1 MSIKKTVS
9 LLCVLLLLVSCLF
22 GCAKT
27 GIVSQNKNVAVIT
40 KGSDS
45 DFWNDVKSGALSA
58 ANEYNINITVD
69 GPNSEEDYKAQ
80 NKLIEEA
87 ISNNVGA
94 IILSAIDYEKNAG
107 AVQKAADNGIKII
120 TVDSDVDVKNKELFI
135 GTDNISAGEKA
146 AKQAVEFCK
155 GQKSINI
162 GIVNHGENTENGKNR
177 LKGFKDYINKI
188 ENAKIVDTLNIESNE
203 KSATE
208 GAKKLLEKNKN
219 INVLVGF
226 NEWSSLGVG
235 CAIKELGLKD
245 EVFAVGFDSNVNC
258 VGMLETGEIDALI
271 VQNPFSMG
279 YLSVSKASEILSGKK
294 ENESI
299 INTDTYV
306 VNRKNMFS
314 PSVQKILFSFDDDN

>member
-9 LLCVLLLLVSCLF
+9 LLCVLLLLISCLF

-27 GIVSQNKNVAVIT
+27 GIGSQNKNVAVIT
-40 KGSDS
+40 KGSNS
-45 DFWNDVKSGALSA
+45 DFWSDVKSGALSA
-58 ANEYNINITVD
+58 ANEYNINVTVD
-69 GPNSEEDYKAQ
+69 GPDSEEDYKTQ
-80 NKLIEEA
+80 NRLIEEA
-87 ISNNVGA
+87 ISKNAGA
-94 IILSAIDYEKNAG
+94 IILSAIDYEKNAST
-107 AVQKAADNGIKII
+107 VQKAADKGIKII
-120 TVDSDVDVKNKELFI
+120 TVDSGVNVKSKELFI

-162 GIVNHGENTENGKNR
+162 GIVNYGANTENGQKR
-177 LKGFKDYINKI
+177 LKGFKDYIGKTK
-188 ENAKIVDTLNIESNE
+188 NAKIVDTVNIESNE

-208 GAKKLLEKNKN
+208 GAKKLLEKNEN

-235 CAIKELGLKD
+235 YAIKELGLKD
-245 EVFAVGFDSNVNC
+245 KVFAVGFDSNVNC

-279 YLSVSKASEILSGKK
+279 YLSVAKASEILSGKK
-294 ENESI
+294 ENESV

-306 VNRKNMFS
+306 VNRENMFS
-314 PSVQKILFSFDDDN
+314 PSVQKILFSFDNE